1 MSGPPPVSSS
11 SYIIIC
17 SIRTE
22 LLAAKDAVEKIV
34 IVNRGAGWL
43 CSFMELNYEAKAED
57 FITISN
63 LQHELMDGIVTLSKE
78 EVDAKCKQMVK
89 LFYQLEKQ
97 YSS

>member
-1 MSGPPPVSSS
+1 MSGPPPISGS

-43 CSFMELNYEAKAED
+43 CSFMELAYEAKPEDLAE
-57 FITISN
+57 ISV
-63 LQHELMDGIVTLSKE
+63 LQHTLMDGILTLSKD
-78 EVDAKCKQMVK
+78 EVESKCTEMVK
-89 LFYQLEKQ
+89 LFYRLEKK
-97 YSS
+97 YS